1 MGGCTGYRR
10 SLAEALGDQL
20 VQAAGAVGEGVSLYA
35 HSFLNGDEEI
45 GERNVPVEGE
55 ILPVLIS
62 HVFAPGEDQGIIV
75 VVMGLAITASV
86 KDTGIVQHRPIT
98 LFHLA

>member
-1 MGGCTGYRR
+1 M
-10 SLAEALGDQL
+10 AEPLGDQL
-20 VQAAGAVGEGVSLYA
+20 VQAAGAVGEGVGLYA

-45 GERNVPVEGE
+45 GEGDVPVEGE
-55 ILPVLIS
+55 VLSVLIA

-86 KDTGIVQHRPIT
+86 KKTSVIQN
-98 LFHLA
+98 